1 MKRAGLRRRNHLRLK
16 LMPGAF
22 ACRRRRLDAPCAAGD
37 MPRLNEPGVACFVV
51 ADGQMTCGMTQLSDY
66 SNAQHRI

>member
-22 ACRRRRLDAPCAAGD
+22 ACRRRKLDTLCAAGD
-37 MPRLNEPGVACFVV
+37 MPLLNVPGVARV
-51 ADGQMTCGMTQLSDY
+51 L
-66 SNAQHRI
+66 